1 MCHKVLFW
9 IVIGTPTKESWTKIY
24 ALLNIDTLS
33 VPMPF
38 VIVSVCQ
45 VPRESPPCNAGTL

>member
-24 ALLNIDTLS
+24 ALLNIDNLS
-33 VPMPF
+33 VSVPF